1 MRIRAASFV
10 ILSSLLWVLPGL
22 ARAQDPGGTTFT
34 TDADFALGD
43 FSGTRAG
50 APDSDQLRID
60 TGASVPPFLW
70 IANTSAGTV
79 TKLDTRTGR
88 QAARYDSVLTRNWDG
103 SLPSVR
109 PPRDS
114 CNNPV
119 LTAVDAK
126 GNAFVV
132 NRGTCTAVSA
142 SITKYAGSLAECV
155 DRNGNGTIDTSSDAN
170 GNGSIETS
178 NPAEF
183 KGQGDE
189 CVLWTKNYAAAE
201 DQGRS
206 IVIDADQN
214 VWAAGFSSSKIYQLN
229 GTTGAVQKIIDLQAE
244 VGDTSGIQ
252 ALAIGPGGYLYTSDN
267 THTPDNITLRRIL
280 KINPNAPEGSRVVG
294 TLISPVPTAGLVVD
308 RNGVVWLGADSDSAS
323 GVVRAD
329 FVNGLIQM
337 VGGGG
342 GCSGRTHGV
351 AVDAAGDIWAACTIS
366 SRVLRLSSSGTFKN
380 TWNFASNS
388 RPEGVAVAAD
398 GRIWV
403 TLSGIDFVAAINPAM
418 MGSIQ
423 SAPAGGASFSLG
435 DMTGSHH
442 HRFIARQGSWSAVHD
457 SGAAAMNWGT
467 LFWNQEPQGAAPPGT
482 EITVAVRAADTTA
495 ALPSQAF
502 VRMTNGQSF
511 AGLQGR
517 FIEALVMLRSVNFGG
532 EPVLSD
538 LRIATSNHPP
548 VAQCQAQDVCAGPAC
563 TAQVSINNGSYDPD
577 GDAITLSQSPAGP
590 YGIGSRAVTLAV
602 SDGFLSDSC
611 SASVS
616 VRDCEAPTITCG
628 QPVQAECTGNE
639 SASVSAGGAEA
650 TDACSTVS
658 VTGPGLASYPLGST
672 DVTFTATDAAGNTA
686 SCTTQVQVRDTLPP
700 SITCPAPVTAECVNG
715 GATNSGVGPAT
726 ATDVCSPAAV
736 QSPGLASFPLG
747 TATLTWSATD
757 TSSNTASCS
766 TSFTVADTQAPSI
779 TLVGSSSQA
788 LECGSSYEDPWATAA
803 DACAGPLTGQI
814 VATGTIDPARPGNYT
829 RRYSVVDPS
838 GNAAAEVT
846 RTVTVTDTL
855 VPALTLN
862 GPNPMPLECMRDWY
876 SEPGATAMDTCA
888 GPLSSS
894 VTIEHPYI
902 DSAVPG
908 PYAVTYRVA
917 DSSGNVASAVREV
930 RVQDTL
936 APEISLNGAESPALE
951 CQVDTYVELGATAYD
966 VCSGPVTGI
975 TLTGTVNTAVVGTYP
990 VRYRAQDGQGLV
1002 AERVR
1007 DVRVVD
1013 TLPPTLTVSGTSA
1026 PVMECSRDA
1035 FIAMGATAT
1044 DLCAGDVSNRITISG
1059 TEIIVAPGTYPITY
1073 NVTDPSGN
1081 SATSITRNVT
1091 VQDTRAPVVT
1101 LNGQADM
1108 TLECNVDTYTELGA
1122 TAYDACQGDMTSQI
1136 NIYGN
1141 GASTSAVGTYSIQY
1155 GVWDS
1160 AGNTTMAL
1168 RTVKVVDRLPPTLT
1182 LVGPS
1187 TVQHECASGPYVDQR
1202 PTASDVCYGD
1212 LSLSV
1217 TTTGSVN
1224 AWGRGAYT
1232 LTYNV
1237 EDSARLKAPPLTRTV
1252 QVVDTQPP
1260 SIEYT
1265 PLTLAPADQAL
1276 RSFTL
1281 ADCVTASDTCD
1292 GFALANNG
1300 TILSIYSDEPE
1311 DAPGESDGS
1320 TQGDIVITGQ
1330 SSFKL
1335 RAERQGDGDG
1345 RVYGVAFELRDRAGN
1360 VRTGLCQISVPV
1372 TESGTANDN
1381 GAGAGYTVNAPPPE
1395 PLASAQP

>member
-1 MRIRAASFV
+1 MRTRAASIV

-22 ARAQDPGGTTFT
+22 ARAQDPAGTTFT
-34 TDADFALGD
+34 TDADFALGI
-43 FSGTRAG
+43 FRGTRAG
-50 APDSDQLRID
+50 APDSGQLRID
-60 TGASVPPFLW
+60 TGASVPPFFW

-103 SLPSVR
+103 SVPAVR

-132 NRGTCTAVSA
+132 NRGSCTGVSA

-155 DRNGNGTIDTSSDAN
+155 DRNGNGVIDTSSDAN
-170 GNGSIETS
+170 GNGTVEP
-178 NPAEF
+178 NNAAEF

-206 IVIDADQN
+206 IVVDADQN
-214 VWAAGFSSSKIYQLN
+214 VWAAGFSSSRIYQLS
-229 GTTGAVQKIIDLQAE
+229 GMTGAVQRTIDLQAE
-244 VGDTSGIQ
+244 TGGASGIQ

-267 THTPDNITLRRIL
+267 TTLRLIR
-280 KINPNAPEGSRVVG
+280 KINPSAPEGSRVVG
-294 TLISPVPTAGLVVD
+294 TLISPVPTSGLAVD
-308 RNGVVWLGADSDSAS
+308 RNGMVWLGADSDSAS
-323 GVVRAD
+323 GVVQAD
-329 FVNGLIQM
+329 FVNNLIQM

-342 GCSGRTHGV
+342 GCTGRTHGV
-351 AVDAAGDIWAACTIS
+351 AVDAAGDIWAACPIS

-380 TWNFASNS
+380 SWSFAFNA

-403 TLSGIDFVAAINPAM
+403 TLSGIDMVAAINPAVT
-418 MGSIQ
+418 GSAQ
-423 SAPAGGASFSLG
+423 SSPSGGASFSLG
-435 DMTGSHH
+435 DMTGFHH

-457 SGAAAMNWGT
+457 SGTAATNWGT
-467 LFWNQEPQGAAPPGT
+467 LAWNQEPQGAAPPGT
-482 EITVAVRAADTTA
+482 EITVYARAADTTA
-495 ALPSQAF
+495 ALASQAF

-511 AGLQGR
+511 AGIQGR
-517 FIEALVMLRSVNFGG
+517 FIEALVTLRSVNFSG

-548 VAQCQAQDVCAGPAC
+548 VARCQAQDVCAGPAC
-563 TAQVSINNGSYDPD
+563 TAQVSSDNGSYDPD
-577 GDAITLSQSPAGP
+577 GDAITLAQSPEGP

-602 SDGFLSDSC
+602 SDGSLSESC

-616 VRDCEAPTITCG
+616 VRDCEPPTITCG
-628 QPVQAECTGNE
+628 QPVQAECTGSE
-639 SASVSAGGAEA
+639 SASVSVGEAEA
-650 TDACSTVS
+650 ADACSTVS
-658 VTGPGLASYPLGST
+658 VTGPGLASYPLGTT
-672 DVTFTATDAAGNTA
+672 DVTYTATDAAGNTA
-686 SCTTQVQVRDTLPP
+686 TCTTQVQVRDTLPP
-700 SITCPAPVTAECVNG
+700 SITCPAPATEECVNG

-736 QSPGLASFPLG
+736 QSPGLATFPLG
-747 TATLTWSATD
+747 TATLTWSAAD
-757 TSSNTASCS
+757 TSGNTVSCS
-766 TSFTVADTQAPSI
+766 TPFTVADTQAPSI
-779 TLVGSSSQA
+779 TLVGPASQA
-788 LECGSSYEDPWATAA
+788 LECGSSYTDPWVTAT
-803 DACAGPLTGQI
+803 DACVGPLTGQV
-814 VATGTIDPARPGNYT
+814 VATGAIDPARPGNYT
-829 RRYSVVDPS
+829 RSYSVVDPS
-838 GNAAAEVT
+838 GNASAEVT
-846 RTVTVTDTL
+846 RTVTVADTQG
-855 VPALTLN
+855 PALTLH
-862 GPNPMPLECMRDWY
+862 GANPMPLECMRDWY
-876 SEPGATAMDTCA
+876 SEPGATAVDMCA
-888 GPLSSS
+888 GPLSGAI
-894 VTIEHPYI
+894 TIESPYI

-936 APEISLNGAESPALE
+936 APEISLNGAASPALE
-951 CQVDTYVELGATAYD
+951 CQVDTYVEQGATAYD
-966 VCSGPVTGI
+966 LCSGPLTAI
-975 TLTGTVNTAVVGTYP
+975 TITGTVDTAVAGTYP
-990 VRYRAQDGQGLV
+990 VRYRAQDGQGQV

-1013 TLPPTLTVSGTSA
+1013 TRPPTLTVAGTST

-1035 FIAMGATAT
+1035 FIALGATAT
-1044 DLCAGDVSNRITISG
+1044 DLCAGDISHRITISG

-1073 NVTDPSGN
+1073 NVTDPAGN
-1081 SATSITRNVT
+1081 AAPSITRNVT

-1101 LNGQADM
+1101 IMGQADM

-1122 TAYDACQGDMTSQI
+1122 TAYDACQGDMTSQL

-1141 GASTSAVGTYSIQY
+1141 GANTSAVGTYSIQY

-1168 RTVKVVDRLPPTLT
+1168 RTVRVVDRLAPTLT
-1182 LVGPS
+1182 MVGPS
-1187 TVQHECASGPYVDQR
+1187 TVQHECASGPYVDRR
-1202 PTASDVCYGD
+1202 PTAFDVCYGD
-1212 LSLSV
+1212 LSSSV

-1224 AWGRGAYT
+1224 AWGRGTYT

-1237 EDSARLKAPPLTRTV
+1237 EDSARLKATSLTRTV

-1260 SIEYT
+1260 AIEYT
-1265 PLTLAPADQAL
+1265 VVTLSPADQAL
-1276 RSFTL
+1276 RSFSL

-1292 GFALANNG
+1292 GFALANDG
-1300 TILSIYSDEPE
+1300 TLLSIYSDEPE
-1311 DAPGESDGS
+1311 DAPGDSDGS
-1320 TQGDIVITGQ
+1320 TLGDIVITGR
-1330 SSFKL
+1330 SSFQL
-1335 RAERQGDGDG
+1335 RAERQSGGDG
-1345 RVYGVAFELRDRAGN
+1345 RVYGVTFELKDRTGN
-1360 VRTGLCQISVPV
+1360 VRTGLCQFRVPAA
-1372 TESGTANDN
+1372 EAGAANDN
-1381 GAGAGYTVNAPPPE
+1381 GAGEGYTVTAPPPD